1 MDPST
6 LDRLADIICGDDATK
21 FPIYRSSSYLT
32 SFFDRAGVSRFVHD
46 GSTRKKWAVESLR
59 ACNRN
64 ELSSVIKRLVSP
76 REYRGDKAKV
86 AMALAA
92 VNEALSLEG
101 VEVRLNGIDPY
112 YEKVKVNF
120 DPAKPEPELKSL
132 PRPNFLLLG
141 LEPGIGELLGTRWDE
156 AQRCV
161 DAKAYLAA
169 NIIMGS
175 LLEGLLLGAFQRFP
189 REANTSSSAPRD
201 AAGRVHKLHDW
212 SLSQMIDVAHQIG
225 WLGLDVKKFSHALRD
240 FRNLIHP
247 YEHLLSK
254 TIPDADTCGISW
266 LVVQAAV
273 NDLAKKLR
281 GG

>member
-1 MDPST
+1 MDSST
-6 LDRLADIICGDDATK
+6 LDRIADIICGDDVTK
-21 FPIYRSSSYLT
+21 FPIYRSSSHLT
-32 SFFDRAGVSRFVHD
+32 SFFDRAGVSRLAHD
-46 GSTRKKWAVESLR
+46 GSTRKRWVIESLR
-59 ACNRN
+59 SCNRD
-64 ELSSVIKRLVSP
+64 ELSSIIKRLASP
-76 REYRGDKAKV
+76 REYGGDKAKV
-86 AMALAA
+86 AMALA
-92 VNEALSLEG
+92 VINDALSLEG
-101 VEVRLNGIDPY
+101 FEVRLNGIEPY

-120 DPAKPEPELKSL
+120 DPAKQESELKPL
-132 PRPNFLLLG
+132 PRPNFLVLG

-189 REANTSSSAPRD
+189 RDANTSSSAPRD
-201 AAGRVHKLHDW
+201 SAGKVRKLHDW

-247 YEHLLSK
+247 YEQMLSK
-254 TIPDADTCGISW
+254 ANPDADTCGISW
-266 LVVQAAV
+266 LVVQATV